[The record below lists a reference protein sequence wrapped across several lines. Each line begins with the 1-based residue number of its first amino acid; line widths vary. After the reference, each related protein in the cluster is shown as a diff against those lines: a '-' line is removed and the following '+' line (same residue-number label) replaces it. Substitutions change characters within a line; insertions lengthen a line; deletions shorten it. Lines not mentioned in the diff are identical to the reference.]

1 MIVLTFAFGVMLA
14 STIPAAS
21 QVVFAQ
27 KNQKTT
33 NVAPSGKEATR
44 IINQTNS
51 IPTNQTTTTVQKK
64 TESVGNVP
72 VPSS

>member
-1 MIVLTFAFGVMLA
+1 LIVLTFAFGVMLA

-27 KNQKTT
+27 KNQITT

-44 IINQTNS
+44 IINQTS
-51 IPTNQTTTTVQKK
+51 IPANQTTTTVQKK